1 MDRGVKRGLPLLQ
14 NITKRALAVVVFC
27 YNHCGEKVYRERK
40 YTIGETGE
48 TTGERKEKTE
58 REYSKTYTKKMHIIR
73 RNKQRDNLFRRN
85 HAEEIDKNLT
95 KCYNIYNR

>member
-27 YNHCGEKVYRERK
+27 YNHCGEKDYWERK

-48 TTGERKEKTE
+48 PAEEEKEKME
-58 REYSKTYTKKMHIIR
+58 REYSKTYAKKIYIIIR
-73 RNKQRDNLFRRN
+73 K
-85 HAEEIDKNLT
+85 K
-95 KCYNIYNR
+95 